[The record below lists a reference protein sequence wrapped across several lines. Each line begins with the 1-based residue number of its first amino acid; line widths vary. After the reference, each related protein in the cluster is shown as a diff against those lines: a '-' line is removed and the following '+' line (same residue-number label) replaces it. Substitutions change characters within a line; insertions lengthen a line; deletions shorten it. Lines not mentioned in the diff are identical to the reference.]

1 VSPAA
6 SLLWQRART
15 RWPEYSSAMDKKE
28 INSPK
33 LTAHFVIMDVR
44 RMLLLAF
51 LAHYVWRV
59 F

>member
-1 VSPAA
+1 
-6 SLLWQRART
+6 
-15 RWPEYSSAMDKKE
+15 MDKKE

-33 LTAHFVIMDVR
+33 LTEHFVLWAV
-44 RMLLLAF
+44 LLGLVLLGL